1 MSLNFKVPNR
11 IDPGSDEALELSI
24 PIRNRRSFSPEQ
36 VADSI
41 PKVRALL
48 MLRKLLLEMQAN
60 IDNRK
65 ELRRLIQDIWSNP
78 ESIKA
83 LEKELAALGSYKL
96 AGKDKALPAAES
108 STP

>member
-1 MSLNFKVPNR
+1 M
-11 IDPGSDEALELSI
+11 ELHI
-24 PIRNRRSFSPEQ
+24 PIRNRRSFGPDQ
-36 VADSI
+36 VANSI

-65 ELRRLIQDIWSNP
+65 ELRRLIQEIWSNP
-78 ESIKA
+78 DLIKA
-83 LEKELAALGSYKL
+83 LEKELSSLGSYKL
-96 AGKDKALPAAES
+96 AGKDKALPPAAEG